1 MKYVLKKLGTMFITL
16 LLISFL
22 VFAAFS
28 VIPGDPALARLGTN
42 ATPERLEQLREEMG
56 LTGSLMSRYGTWLAG
71 FVRGDFGK
79 SYSYNMSVGA
89 LILDKLPITLCLS
102 LLAILLVIGFSLL
115 IGIHA
120 AKHEGKLLDR
130 IVVVMNQVIMAI
142 PPFFAG
148 ILISALF
155 GLGLH
160 WFVPGRFVSY
170 KENLIGF
177 LGYLIAPAVAIA
189 LPKIAMAAKLL
200 RSSLVEH
207 AGEDYIRT
215 AYSRGNS
222 TKGVLY
228 HHALKNALIPLIT
241 FWGMA
246 FTDMI
251 AGSVVIEQVFGI
263 PGIGRILITSIANR
277 DYPVVEAII
286 MLLAILI
293 MVVNM
298 LVDIIY
304 RYADPRMRQSNG

>member
-1 MKYVLKKLGTMFITL
+1 MKYVLKKLGTMIITL

-28 VIPGDPALARLGTN
+28 VIPGDPALSRLGTN

-56 LTGSLMSRYGTWLAG
+56 LNGSLMSRYGTWLAG
-71 FVRGDFGK
+71 VVRGDFGK

-130 IVVVMNQVIMAI
+130 IIVVMNQVIMAI

-170 KENLIGF
+170 RENLIGF

-286 MLLAILI
+286 MLLATLI

-304 RYADPRMRQSNG
+304 RYADPRMRQSNR

>member
-1 MKYVLKKLGTMFITL
+1 M
-16 LLISFL
+16 
-22 VFAAFS
+22 
-28 VIPGDPALARLGTN
+28 
-42 ATPERLEQLREEMG
+42 
-56 LTGSLMSRYGTWLAG
+56 
-71 FVRGDFGK
+71 
-79 SYSYNMSVGA
+79 
-89 LILDKLPITLCLS
+89 
-102 LLAILLVIGFSLL
+102 
-115 IGIHA
+115 
-120 AKHEGKLLDR
+120 
-130 IVVVMNQVIMAI
+130 IMAI

-170 KENLIGF
+170 RENLIGF

-286 MLLAILI
+286 MLLATLI

>member
-1 MKYVLKKLGTMFITL
+1 MKYVLKKLGTMIITL

-28 VIPGDPALARLGTN
+28 VIPGDPALSRLGTN

-56 LTGSLMSRYGTWLAG
+56 LNGSLMSRYGTWLAG

-130 IVVVMNQVIMAI
+130 IIVVINQMIMAI

-170 KENLIGF
+170 RENLIGF

-277 DYPVVEAII
+277 DYPEVEAII
-286 MLLAILI
+286 MLLATLI

>member
-1 MKYVLKKLGTMFITL
+1 MKYVLKKLGTMIITL

-28 VIPGDPALARLGTN
+28 VIPGDPALSRLGTN

-56 LTGSLMSRYGTWLAG
+56 LNGSLMSRYGTWLTG

-130 IVVVMNQVIMAI
+130 IIVVMNQVIMAI

-170 KENLIGF
+170 RENLIGF

-286 MLLAILI
+286 MLLATLI